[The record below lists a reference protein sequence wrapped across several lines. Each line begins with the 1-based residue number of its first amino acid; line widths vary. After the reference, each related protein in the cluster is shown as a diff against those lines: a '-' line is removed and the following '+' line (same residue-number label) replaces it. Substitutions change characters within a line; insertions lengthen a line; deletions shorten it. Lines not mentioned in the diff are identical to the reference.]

1 MQLHNRYWEIYYFK
15 KELHFLKNLG
25 SITKLFVLMSK
36 SKLAQSTTFPKLFY
50 TFERSMITKKTIL
63 LTKMKTVNSIED
75 NKVLIKQ
82 RIALYHSHLVMII
95 QYFVFQNLYLDA
107 NINKFKH
114 KAKNG
119 IDLLML

>member
-1 MQLHNRYWEIYYFK
+1 
-15 KELHFLKNLG
+15 
-25 SITKLFVLMSK
+25 MSK
-36 SKLAQSTTFPKLFY
+36 SKLSQSTTFPKLFY

-114 KAKNG
+114 KVKNG